1 MVGIWAIPLR
11 KARHAMKFMLTLT
24 GQILIA
30 IAIIV
35 MGLAILATLDY
46 AVNY

>member
-1 MVGIWAIPLR
+1 
-11 KARHAMKFMLTLT
+11 MKFLLTLT

-30 IAIIV
+30 VAIIV
-35 MGLAILATLDY
+35 TGLAILATLDY

>member
-1 MVGIWAIPLR
+1 
-11 KARHAMKFMLTLT
+11 MKFMLTLT